1 MNKLL
6 TESQHSRLMFAFTLL
21 DELADEISEETV
33 LPHDIDEVVGLSG
46 FLLKGVHD
54 LPFIKN
60 S

>member
-1 MNKLL
+1 
-6 TESQHSRLMFAFTLL
+6 MFAFTLL